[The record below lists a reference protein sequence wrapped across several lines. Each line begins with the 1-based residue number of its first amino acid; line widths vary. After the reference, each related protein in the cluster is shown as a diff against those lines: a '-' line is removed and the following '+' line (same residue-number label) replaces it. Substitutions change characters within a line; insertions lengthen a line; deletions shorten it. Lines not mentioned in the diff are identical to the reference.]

1 MTAKV
6 QRWCAWSGIVFLV
19 MFGIGFCVV
28 AGLVPPP

>member
-6 QRWCAWSGIVFLV
+6 QRWCAWSGVVFLV

-28 AGLVPPP
+28 